1 MMICVIWSLKK
12 AVCCSVS
19 APAWQAR
26 VGRSYPTVAF
36 RFHSLQVIF
45 FFPQQLV
52 HVFLKHSFIQKAVF
66 LKKLDLLVGVFENS
80 GLGRCREDCSQCSN
94 TVFFT

>member
-1 MMICVIWSLKK
+1 MAGKS
-12 AVCCSVS
+12 
-19 APAWQAR
+19 
-26 VGRSYPTVAF
+26 G
-36 RFHSLQVIF
+36 QVISYSGLQIPFPAGDF